1 MKTCLVMCHQTERS
15 SNNEHDRSRAKNAQ
29 PKRGRHWCGCLR
41 RIQLPHTP
49 EVIIEP
55 SEMLA
60 YFANETTRLS
70 LKVVNADSRFSYA
83 FATFQNGSDQIH
95 RSRETLNFD
104 ELLEDFKANIHEYI
118 DNGYRL
124 PPTRGY

>member
-1 MKTCLVMCHQTERS
+1 MNMTEVVQKMH
-15 SNNEHDRSRAKNAQ
+15 NLNAEDI
-29 PKRGRHWCGCLR
+29 GVDILDTF
-41 RIQLPHTP
+41 QLPHTP
-49 EVIIEP
+49 EVIIE
-55 SEMLA
+55 SDEMLA

-83 FATFQNGSDQIH
+83 FATFQNGIDQIH

-118 DNGYRL
+118 ENGHQL
-124 PPTRGY
+124 PPRVDIDDLELDEPIL